1 MYNLVVKK
9 MHQKQ
14 EMLFRNHKME
24 QIYKANTLFKDKK
37 IVSSAL
43 KKNKMEDLRYP
54 IGNFEFKPF
63 SNDIKN
69 EWLIEM
75 KNLSNNV
82 ALATKSLN
90 KTQLD
95 TPYREGGWSVLQ
107 VVHHLADS
115 HMNAFVVFK
124 LALTEDLPTI
134 KDYSEHD
141 WSFTADVLQTP
152 IHVSITLLDTLHQRW
167 TSLLSSLTD
176 AQWQRKFFHP
186 THNIEISLWDFFA
199 IYTWHGKH
207 HIAHIE
213 NLKKREGWQGE

>member
-1 MYNLVVKK
+1 
-9 MHQKQ
+9 
-14 EMLFRNHKME
+14 
-24 QIYKANTLFKDKK
+24 
-37 IVSSAL
+37 
-43 KKNKMEDLRYP
+43 MEDLRYP

-69 EWLIEM
+69 EWLLEM
-75 KNLSNNV
+75 KKLPNDL
-82 ALATKSLN
+82 ALATKALN
-90 KTQLD
+90 KAQLD

-141 WSFTADVLQTP
+141 WSFTADVLNTP
-152 IHVSITLLDTLHQRW
+152 IDVSITLLDTLHQRW
-167 TSLLSSLTD
+167 TSLLASLTD

-199 IYTWHGKH
+199 VYTWHGKH

>member
-1 MYNLVVKK
+1 

-14 EMLFRNHKME
+14 EMLFQNPKKE
-24 QIYKANTLFKDKK
+24 QINKANTLFKDKK

-43 KKNKMEDLRYP
+43 KKIKMEDLRYP

-75 KNLSNNV
+75 KKMPNDV
-82 ALATKSLN
+82 ELATKGLN
-90 KTQLD
+90 KAQLD

-141 WSFTADVLQTP
+141 WSFTGDVLNTP
-152 IHVSITLLDTLHQRW
+152 IDVSITLLNALHQRW
-167 TSLLSSLTD
+167 TDLLASLTD

-199 IYTWHGKH
+199 VYTWHGKH

-213 NLKKREGWQGE
+213 NLKKREGWQGK

>member
-1 MYNLVVKK
+1 
-9 MHQKQ
+9 
-14 EMLFRNHKME
+14 
-24 QIYKANTLFKDKK
+24 
-37 IVSSAL
+37 
-43 KKNKMEDLRYP
+43 MEDLRYP

-69 EWLIEM
+69 EWLIDM
-75 KNLSNNV
+75 
-82 ALATKSLN
+82 KSLPNDLALSTKVLN
-90 KTQLD
+90 KVQLD

-141 WSFTADVLQTP
+141 WSFTADVLNTP
-152 IHVSITLLDTLHQRW
+152 IEFSITLLDALHQRW
-167 TSLLSSLTD
+167 TDLLASLTD
-176 AQWQRKFFHP
+176 EQWQRKFFHP

-199 IYTWHGKH
+199 VYTWHGKH

-213 NLKKREGWQGE
+213 NLKTREGWQGNKI